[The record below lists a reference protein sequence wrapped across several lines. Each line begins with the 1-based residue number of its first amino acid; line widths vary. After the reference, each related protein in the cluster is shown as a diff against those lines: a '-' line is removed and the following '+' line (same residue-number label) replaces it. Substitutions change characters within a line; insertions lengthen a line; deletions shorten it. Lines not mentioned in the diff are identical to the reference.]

1 MTSTN
6 HRVVLRAP
14 LDGVP
19 SADDFEL
26 REFLLPEPGP
36 GEVLVRHEY
45 LSLDPY
51 QRPAMAGRHVSASG
65 PMGAGD
71 MPPGETVGVVL
82 ESRDPA
88 FAAGDSVRHF
98 GGWQSHS
105 VAAADELHR
114 VDTGRA
120 PMSAWLG
127 VLGMPGLTAWASIVR
142 LAEVRAGQVV
152 LVSAAAGPVGAT
164 LGQIARIRGARA
176 VGVAGSEQKCRWV
189 REQAG
194 FDACV
199 NYKLADYPDSLS
211 KALPDGADIY
221 HDNVGGQM
229 LVDAFGV
236 LNNYGTV
243 ILCGLMSSYNDP
255 ESAKGLYI
263 GLPILKRA
271 VVKGLVVYD
280 FEPQRDE
287 FVDEVAPLIA
297 DGSLQYLEDCAD
309 GLDQAG
315 AQFARLMRGENF
327 GKALVKIAAGPG

>member
-1 MTSTN
+1 MDIN
-6 HRVVLRAP
+6 NRVVLRGP
-14 LDGVP
+14 LEGVP
-19 SADDFEL
+19 DAGDFEL
-26 REFLLPEPGP
+26 VEMPLPEPGP
-36 GEVLVRHEY
+36 GEVLVHHEY

-71 MPPGETVGVVL
+71 MPPGETAGVVL

-88 FAAGDSVRHF
+88 FSPGDCVRHF

-105 VAAADELHR
+105 VAPASELHR
-114 VDTGRA
+114 IDAERA

-127 VLGMPGLTAWASIVR
+127 VLGMPGLTAWASIVQ
-142 LAEVRAGQVV
+142 LADVQAGQVV
-152 LVSAAAGPVGAT
+152 LVSAAAGPVGST
-164 LGQIARIRGARA
+164 LGQIARHRGAHV
-176 VGVAGSEQKCRWV
+176 VGVAGSNQKCRWV
-189 REQAG
+189 CDVAG

-199 NYKLADYPDSLS
+199 NYKSPDYPDSLS
-211 KALPDGADIY
+211 AALPDGADIY

-229 LVDAFGV
+229 LADAFGV
-236 LNNYGTV
+236 LKNYGTV
-243 ILCGLMSSYNDP
+243 ILCGLMSAYNEP
-255 ESAKGLYI
+255 ELDKGLYI

-297 DGSLQYLEDCAD
+297 SGDLRYLEDCAD
-309 GLDQAG
+309 GLEQAG

-327 GKALVKIAAGPG
+327 GKALVRIAQ